1 MSRDGGREP
10 AWGKGGREIYF
21 RNGDAMMM
29 VPVSPNGSS
38 LVLGKPEP
46 LFTGRFVTAT
56 NPSGDRWY
64 DVTPDGQR
72 FLMLKARRTASVD
85 PGPELPRRAEVA
97 HRYFAAITAPGLQ
110 NAGRRCACAVWLLV
124 RCSVNHETV

>member
-1 MSRDGGREP
+1 VRVSERDDDAVEGIAVEP
-10 AWGKGGREIYF
+10 WPRTEIQNVPRRWPRARLGKGGREIYF

-29 VPVSPNGSS
+29 APVSPNGSS

-72 FLMLKARRTASVD
+72 FLMLKADEQHQLIRVQNFQEELKLLTDTSRR
-85 PGPELPRRAEVA
+85 
-97 HRYFAAITAPGLQ
+97 
-110 NAGRRCACAVWLLV
+110 
-124 RCSVNHETV
+124 